1 MGTVLNLR
9 LFVLSKF
16 IYLLSSHLAPLQSTV
31 MVLRNMVGPE
41 DIDDDL
47 EGEVTEECGK
57 FGSVNRVIIYQEKQG
72 EEEDAD
78 IIVKIFVEFSMASEM
93 NKAIQA
99 LNDRWFGGRKVVA
112 EVYDQDRFNSSDLS
126 A

>member
-1 MGTVLNLR
+1 MYTKIILFFSPLN
-9 LFVLSKF
+9 
-16 IYLLSSHLAPLQSTV
+16 SHLAPVQSTV

>member
-1 MGTVLNLR
+1 MQAFINS
-9 LFVLSKF
+9 FVLSKF
-16 IYLLSSHLAPLQSTV
+16 FFSLNSHLAPVQSTV